1 MASSRRRSGIDWVVR
16 RVAAD
21 PEFLASALNE
31 YRVAHD
37 LTDAQLADFLGCKG
51 GAVTRLALCRVPRST
66 HALFRPDVEQIA
78 LYVHCM
84 PERLAQL
91 VREVIAARALR
102 APSAAET
109 RLLAARDR
117 RNRLRE
123 GWKRAGP
130 GKGQDGDEGSSS

>member
-1 MASSRRRSGIDWVVR
+1 MASSRKRASIDWVAQ

-37 LTDAQLADFLGCKG
+37 LTDAQLAVFLSCEE
-51 GAVTRLALCRVPRST
+51 GAVVKLALCRVPRST
-66 HALFRPDVEQIA
+66 HALFRADVEQIA
-78 LYVHCM
+78 SYAHCV

-91 VREVIAARALR
+91 VREVTAARALR
-102 APSAAET
+102 ESSAAET

-117 RNRLRE
+117 KDRLR
-123 GWKRAGP
+123 GGRTKADPGP
-130 GKGQDGDEGSSS
+130 EPDGDSADSS